1 MSAPALDDIVARV
14 STLPPLPHTVHHL
27 LSVISD
33 PSSSLAEIV
42 DSIRYDQTLTAEVL
56 RLCNSAYFGLAR
68 TVETLDDAVRLL
80 GTAKVLQLVV
90 AAHTRVM
97 LSRPQVGYGLPAGAL
112 WQHSVAVALAGQR
125 LGQRMRL
132 PQAGLVFTAGLLHDV
147 GKVVLNEFVAEEYAE
162 IFAHVNRERCTFA
175 EAEARVLGFTHPD
188 VGSRLAEAW
197 NLPPAITRCI
207 RYHHDPQSLPNPDPL
222 VDAVHLA
229 DAVCIALGIGAGD
242 DGLAYRA
249 AAPILRRYA
258 LAEADLELI
267 GADTVAEL
275 KSVQA
280 VLAPKR

>member
-1 MSAPALDDIVARV
+1 MSPPALDDIVARV
-14 STLPPLPHTVHHL
+14 STLPPLPTTVHHL

-33 PSSSLAEIV
+33 PTSSLAEIV
-42 DSIRYDQTLTAEVL
+42 ESVRYDQTLTAEIL

-90 AAHTRVM
+90 AAHTRAM
-97 LSRPQVGYGLPAGAL
+97 LARPQVGYGLPPGAL
-112 WQHSVAVALAGQR
+112 WLHSVAVALAGQR
-125 LGQRMRL
+125 LAVKMRL
-132 PQAGLVFTAGLLHDV
+132 PQTGLVFTAGLLHDV
-147 GKVVLNEFVAEEYAE
+147 GKVILNEFVAAEYTE
-162 IFAHVNRERCTFA
+162 IIARVSREHCSFA
-175 EAEARVLGFTHPD
+175 EAEAQVLGFTHPE

-197 NLPPAITRCI
+197 SLPAAIARCI

-229 DAVCIALGIGAGD
+229 DAICTMLGIGAGD

-249 AAPILRRYA
+249 AAGA
-258 LAEADLELI
+258 LHRHGLTEADLEVI
-267 GADTVAEL
+267 GADAVAEL

-280 VLAPKR
+280 ALTANP